1 VQFNVALVIPQ
12 RVTIDTVVSVEL
24 VVNVELR
31 SAVPLLFSIAGAAE
45 STQRKLVGMDEQLFR
60 ISTSTRTEDEFTF

>member
-12 RVTIDTVVSVEL
+12 RVTIDAVVSVEL

-31 SAVPLLFSIAGAAE
+31 SAVPLLFSIAGTAE